1 MKCSSFLFQG
11 TGPPHS
17 RSSSRGMRSHF
28 VPAPSRP
35 PCRYGATCYQLSAA
49 HWRDFD
55 HPDTHPRL
63 ETTANKKQKLDHD
76 LGGDTEE
83 DEPTPTPLA
92 VPAPPPPQPAAALPA
107 SLPVV
112 PAVVIAAALPAPSS
126 AAPSGAD
133 PLGPLADMESRSVQG
148 SGANVYELKRVG
160 ETYSCSCPSWR
171 NQKGAGSMRTCKHL
185 KALRG
190 EQAELER
197 LGGDPK
203 AFFASGNRVAGQA
216 AAAGAGVAPTN
227 EAVVKTVALADS
239 WDGVRDLTGW
249 ALSEKLDGMRC
260 LWDGKGGCFSR
271 AGKEVYVPASLCLQL
286 PLGTALDGELW
297 LGRGQFQRAMSIVR
311 RTDRNESAWAPIEY
325 VVYDAPEAPGGIF
338 DRLAAARAAL
348 AAVPAATP
356 IAPSDAASAATSSAA
371 ASTAIPRVSVRV
383 LEHEAVQCMSHILR
397 RHEEVAAG
405 GGEGLM
411 ARHPHAAHRPGRT
424 PDLLKIKRTV
434 DDEALVIGHEAGK
447 GKHTGRLGA
456 LKLKLRNGNT
466 FQCGTGFTD
475 AERESPPP
483 IGTVVTF
490 QYFELTDGGIPRFP
504 SFRRVRPDVDAAE
517 FTG

>member
-1 MKCSSFLFQG
+1 
-11 TGPPHS
+11 
-17 RSSSRGMRSHF
+17 MRSHF

-49 HWRDFD
+49 HWRGFD

-311 RTDRNESAWAPIEY
+311 RTDRSESAWAPIEY

-466 FQCGTGFTD
+466 FHCGTGFTD

-504 SFRRVRPDVDAAE
+504 RFRRVRPDVDAAE

>member
-1 MKCSSFLFQG
+1 
-11 TGPPHS
+11 
-17 RSSSRGMRSHF
+17 
-28 VPAPSRP
+28 
-35 PCRYGATCYQLSAA
+35 
-49 HWRDFD
+49 
-55 HPDTHPRL
+55 
-63 ETTANKKQKLDHD
+63 
-76 LGGDTEE
+76 
-83 DEPTPTPLA
+83 
-92 VPAPPPPQPAAALPA
+92 
-107 SLPVV
+107 
-112 PAVVIAAALPAPSS
+112 
-126 AAPSGAD
+126 
-133 PLGPLADMESRSVQG
+133 MESRSVQG

-171 NQKGAGSMRTCKHL
+171 NPKGAGSMRTCKHL

-311 RTDRNESAWAPIEY
+311 RTDRSESAWAPIEY

-338 DRLAAARAAL
+338 DRLAFEFDH
-348 AAVPAATP
+348 
-356 IAPSDAASAATSSAA
+356 APGRHSAWPLFAPLVLT
-371 ASTAIPRVSVRV
+371 IPRTSACQWQECKDKHH
-383 LEHEAVQCMSHILR
+383 EHADSR
-397 RHEEVAAG
+397 RQG
-405 GGEGLM
+405 Q
-411 ARHPHAAHRPGRT
+411 
-424 PDLLKIKRTV
+424 PD
-434 DDEALVIGHEAGK
+434 G
-447 GKHTGRLGA
+447 
-456 LKLKLRNGNT
+456 
-466 FQCGTGFTD
+466 
-475 AERESPPP
+475 
-483 IGTVVTF
+483 
-490 QYFELTDGGIPRFP
+490 
-504 SFRRVRPDVDAAE
+504 
-517 FTG
+517 

>member
-1 MKCSSFLFQG
+1 
-11 TGPPHS
+11 
-17 RSSSRGMRSHF
+17 MRSHF

-35 PCRYGATCYQLSAA
+35 ACRYGATCYQLGAA

-63 ETTANKKQKLDHD
+63 ETTANKMQKLDHD

-126 AAPSGAD
+126 AAPTGAD

-160 ETYSCSCPSWR
+160 DTYSCSCPSWR

-311 RTDRNESAWAPIEY
+311 RTDRSESAWAPIEY

-348 AAVPAATP
+348 AAVRHRNGLARRHQAPRALQAGALALRVPNLHRRRAAR
-356 IAPSDAASAATSSAA
+356 IARALRQDLQGKQVVLRGEVASGAGVGGQGGALTKAARGKVGRDGVLTAQRGVVGDGAGELRGGVLRALRDGLAVLCALQKGGLTGQAEQRHGADAL
-371 ASTAIPRVSVRV
+371 RQ
-383 LEHEAVQCMSHILR
+383 LLR
-397 RHEEVAAG
+397 R
-405 GGEGLM
+405 
-411 ARHPHAAHRPGRT
+411 
-424 PDLLKIKRTV
+424 
-434 DDEALVIGHEAGK
+434 EALAKGGKRFGQGVHFEPAGCQVK
-447 GKHTGRLGA
+447 
-456 LKLKLRNGNT
+456 
-466 FQCGTGFTD
+466 
-475 AERESPPP
+475 
-483 IGTVVTF
+483 VT
-490 QYFELTDGGIPRFP
+490 P
-504 SFRRVRPDVDAAE
+504 
-517 FTG
+517 